1 MSGFENF
8 HGTVDPEELFR
19 TIFGQAG
26 FKMGGQGG
34 FQDFNDFAESKYGF
48 APATEVYKNIFS
60 IIGFGFHSLIITLL
74 LEPHRWCND

>member
-8 HGTVDPEELFR
+8 HGSMDPEELFR

-26 FKMGGQGG
+26 FRMGGQGG

-48 APATEVYKNIFS
+48 APATEV
-60 IIGFGFHSLIITLL
+60 
-74 LEPHRWCND
+74 